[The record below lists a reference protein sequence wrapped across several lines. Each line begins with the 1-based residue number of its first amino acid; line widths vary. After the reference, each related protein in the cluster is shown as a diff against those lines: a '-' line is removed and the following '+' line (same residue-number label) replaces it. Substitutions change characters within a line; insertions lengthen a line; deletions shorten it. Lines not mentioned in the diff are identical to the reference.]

1 VDSVIVCRV
10 PQKPKVF
17 REIIMKST
25 FVRLAAAAMLG
36 IAGLAAI
43 AHPVLA
49 EDIKIT
55 VLGVG
60 DIYAFDG
67 GKVRGGFTRLNAL
80 AKAERAANP
89 NTLYVHDGD
98 MISPSLLSGLDY
110 GANTIELTNIVPFDL
125 AVPGN
130 HEFDF
135 GPEVFMERLKESKYP
150 WAAIN
155 IAGPDGKPVEG
166 LGSET
171 VMKTYGTDLKV
182 ALVPVGDDETPVLAT
197 TKDWKFAP
205 SVASALNAAQAARD
219 AGADIVIAITHTG
232 HDQDYAMQ
240 SSGKFDLVVSGHDH
254 DLRMGYDGRSA
265 YVETSTEAN
274 YVPIVDL
281 NVVVTPAEGDKKRT
295 VTWTPN
301 FRIIDTATVE
311 PDPDTVAIVEK
322 LNTKLSAEL
331 DVEIGTTTNE
341 LNSTRAVVRG
351 EESAWGNIIADAMKG
366 ANGADVAVTNG
377 GGIRG
382 DKIYPAGTKLLR
394 KDVFTELPFG
404 NKTTVIEL
412 TGADLLAGLENGFSQ
427 IEQGAGRFPQVSGIV
442 VDVDATKAAGARVV
456 SVLVNGQPLDPAKKY
471 KVATNDYMVGG
482 GDGYTAF
489 SNGTV
494 LIDASA
500 AHLMASDVIDYI
512 AAAKNLDAKVEGRI
526 TIKK

>member
-1 VDSVIVCRV
+1 
-10 PQKPKVF
+10 
-17 REIIMKST
+17 MKT
-25 FVRLAAAAMLG
+25 TLMRLAAVAMLSVSAIAAM
-36 IAGLAAI
+36 
-43 AHPVLA
+43 AHPAAA

-55 VLGVG
+55 VVGVG

-89 NTLYVHDGD
+89 NTIYVHDGD

-110 GANTIELTNIVPFDL
+110 GANTIELTNVVPFDL

-135 GPEVFMERLKESKYP
+135 GPDVFMERLKESKYP

-166 LGSET
+166 LGSAT
-171 VMKTYGTDLKV
+171 VMKSFGTDLKV
-182 ALVPVGDDETPVLAT
+182 ALIPIGEDETPVLAT
-197 TKDWKFAP
+197 TKDWTFSP
-205 SVASALNAAQAARD
+205 GVASALDAAQAARE
-219 AGADIVIAITHTG
+219 AGADIVIAVTHTG
-232 HDQDYAMQ
+232 HDADYAMQ
-240 SSGKFDLVVSGHDH
+240 SSGKFDLIVSGHDH

-281 NVVVTPAEGDKKRT
+281 NVVVTPADGDKKRT

-301 FRIIDTATVE
+301 FRIIDTATVT
-311 PDPDTVAIVEK
+311 PDPETVAVVDK
-322 LNTKLSAEL
+322 LASKLSAEL
-331 DVEIGTTTNE
+331 DVEIGTTVNE

-351 EESAWGNIIADAMKG
+351 EESAWGDIIADAMKG

-404 NKTTVIEL
+404 NKTVVVEL
-412 TGADLLAGLENGFSQ
+412 TGADLLAALENGFSQ
-427 IEQGAGRFPQVSGIV
+427 IEKGAGRFPQVSGLVIE
-442 VDVDATKAAGARVV
+442 VDATKAPGARVS
-456 SVLVNGQPLDPAKKY
+456 SVLVNGKPLDPAIKY
-471 KVATNDYMVGG
+471 KVATNDYMLGG

-489 SNGTV
+489 GNGKV

-500 AHLMASDVIDYI
+500 GHLMASDVIDYI
-512 AAAKNLDAKVEGRI
+512 AAAKNIEAKVEGRMV
-526 TIKK
+526 IKK

>member
-1 VDSVIVCRV
+1 MQSRL
-10 PQKPKVF
+10 
-17 REIIMKST
+17 T
-25 FVRLAAAAMLG
+25 RLAVAALLG
-36 IAGLAAI
+36 ISASVSFAL
-43 AHPVLA
+43 PTLA

-80 AKAERAANP
+80 ARAEKAANP
-89 NTLYVHDGD
+89 NTIYVNDGD

-135 GPEVFMERLKESKYP
+135 GPEVFMQRLGESKYP

-171 VMKTYGTDLKV
+171 VMMNFGSDLKV
-182 ALVPVGDDETPVLAT
+182 ALVPVADDETPVLAT
-197 TKDWKFAP
+197 TKDWQFSP
-205 SVASALNAAQAARD
+205 TVASALDAAQHARE
-219 AGADIVIAITHTG
+219 AGADIVIAVTHSN
-232 HDQDYAMQ
+232 HEQDYAMQ
-240 SSGKFDLVVSGHDH
+240 NSHKFDLIVSGHDH
-254 DLRMGYDGRSA
+254 DLRMGYDGITA

-311 PDPDTVAIVEK
+311 PDPETVAAVEK
-322 LNTKLSAEL
+322 LNSKLSAEL

-341 LNSTRAVVRG
+341 LSSVRAIVRG

-366 ANGADVAVTNG
+366 ANGADVAITNG

-382 DKIYPAGTKLLR
+382 DKVYPAGTVLTR

-404 NKTTVIEL
+404 NKTVIVEV
-412 TGADLLAGLENGFSQ
+412 TGVDLLAALENGVSQ
-427 IEQGAGRFPQVSGIV
+427 IEKGAGRFPQVSGLV

-456 SVLVNGQPLDPAKKY
+456 SVMVNGEPLDPAKTY
-471 KVATNDYMVGG
+471 KVATNDYMLGG

-489 SNGTV
+489 QNGKV

-512 AAAKNLDAKVEGRI
+512 TAAKTLNANVEGRI